1 MKDDDLPI
9 TVNVGDVDMSM
20 SVGVDSDWED
30 LFTDTTIDF
39 AREPLTLT
47 SPVDASGATTVTIDA
62 FDDYNFTLNPKE
74 FVDYMPGPDKIKSM
88 CKEYPALDEAWKNFR
103 TMYEMVHQDW
113 LDNSEDAPPF

>member
-9 TVNVGDVDMSM
+9 TVNVGGDVMSIEW
-20 SVGVDSDWED
+20 DSDWED

-47 SPVDASGATTVTIDA
+47 SPTSTSDTTTVTIDA
-62 FDDYNFTLNPKE
+62 FDSHNFTLNPKE

-88 CKEYPALDEAWKNFR
+88 CNEYPALKEAWENFR

>member
-9 TVNVGDVDMSM
+9 TVNVGEVDMSM

-39 AREPLTLT
+39 SRDPITLT
-47 SPVDASGATTVTIDA
+47 DTTTVTIDA
-62 FDDYNFTLNPKE
+62 FDSHNFTLNPKE